1 MKTSLIATLLLSAAL
16 PGLAQT
22 MFRGGPAHGGV
33 YAAEGPR
40 QFHRVKWTFPTG
52 NRVVSSPVMQ
62 GNVVYLGSDDANV
75 YAADARDGRQI
86 WKYTTRGAVSASP
99 AVSGETVYVG
109 SYDGH
114 FYALN

>member
-40 QFHRVKWTFPTG
+40 QFHRVKWTFPTR
-52 NRVVSSPVMQ
+52 NHVVSPPLMQ

-75 YAADARDGRQI
+75 YAVDARDGRQI
-86 WKYTTRGAVSASP
+86 WKYTTRRVVFVSP
-99 AVSGETVYVG
+99 TVSSETVYVV
-109 SYDGH
+109 S
-114 FYALN
+114 